1 MELEELKQRHS
12 FLNKKVAKM
21 ERERERTRDI
31 DHKTELKEMKKEKLM
46 LKDEIYKIENN
57 KKSNI
62 KFDYNFDEHFGGVET
77 FK

>member
-1 MELEELKQRHS
+1 MDLKELKERHS
-12 FLNKKVAKM
+12 FLSKRVAKM

-46 LKDEIYKIENN
+46 LKDEIYKIENR
-57 KKSNI
+57 
-62 KFDYNFDEHFGGVET
+62 KFDYNFDEHFGGVEN